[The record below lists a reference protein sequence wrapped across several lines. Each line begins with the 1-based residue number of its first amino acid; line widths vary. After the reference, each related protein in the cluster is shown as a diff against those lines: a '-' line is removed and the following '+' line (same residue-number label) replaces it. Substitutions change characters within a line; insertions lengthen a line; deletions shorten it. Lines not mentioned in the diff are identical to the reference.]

1 MCLSFLEMCL
11 HIVYLENAFVS
22 HESDG
27 LVVSMILER
36 LMSQSSFHTDL
47 TEIRAGSPRF
57 TASPGRKWKF
67 GVGANPTTTMVASKQ
82 KSKQKWNQNSWVT
95 RAIRAL
101 EPQPSQEQ
109 RARAEVVSGVER
121 ECAVCWAGSSCYGIC
136 TVFAID
142 EKSKCVSPAR
152 PVQFL

>member
-47 TEIRAGSPRF
+47 TEITAGRILSREKCR
-57 TASPGRKWKF
+57 RKC
-67 GVGANPTTTMVASKQ
+67 GVGARPATTSASTTTSASINPSKQ
-82 KSKQKWNQNSWVT
+82 KSKQAWNQN
-95 RAIRAL
+95 R
-101 EPQPSQEQ
+101 
-109 RARAEVVSGVER
+109 
-121 ECAVCWAGSSCYGIC
+121 
-136 TVFAID
+136 
-142 EKSKCVSPAR
+142 
-152 PVQFL
+152 